1 MLLHCILSYPT
12 INSNA
17 NLGMKRDLQN
27 NFPNIKIGYSD
38 HTRPGNMKITNFAFV
53 MGCCL
58 VEKHFTFNKK
68 IKGNDHYHSADKKD
82 LIKLCKVLK
91 EVKIIMGSSKKSNP
105 CRKKSR
111 IFARR
116 SIVAA
121 NFIAANKKI
130 KITELTF
137 KRPGTGTE
145 PFNLSKVVRKISKTN
160 IKKVALIK
168 YDVFF

>member
-91 EVKIIMGSSKKSNP
+91 EVKIIMGSSKKVIP
-105 CRKKSR
+105 AEK
-111 IFARR
+111 
-116 SIVAA
+116 
-121 NFIAANKKI
+121 
-130 KITELTF
+130 
-137 KRPGTGTE
+137 
-145 PFNLSKVVRKISKTN
+145 NLGFLPEEVLLQPI
-160 IKKVALIK
+160 L
-168 YDVFF
+168 